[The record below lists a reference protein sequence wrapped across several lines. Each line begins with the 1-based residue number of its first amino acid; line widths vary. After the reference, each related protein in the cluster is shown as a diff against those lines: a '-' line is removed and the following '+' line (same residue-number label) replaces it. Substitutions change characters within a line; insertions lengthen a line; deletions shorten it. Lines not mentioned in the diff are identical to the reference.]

1 MNTNISFGAKFIQKM
16 PIKKYSY
23 IDKTYTP
30 TYANLVE
37 LNPSNIRDV
46 KALDKIAMHF
56 GSDSYVNNMALH
68 AKRAYKHSKKNEDA
82 PIFIVLD
89 KAVTCAAEIHKI
101 RKKETE
107 IIYLQTDP
115 NLVYS
120 YIPRAFK
127 NIGTSIIQ
135 YLQQINNRITLR
147 ANSSSMRFYKKHG
160 FKMVS
165 QDSYQMEWIK
175 KAEK

>member
-1 MNTNISFGAKFIQKM
+1 MHRYLLFQTQEDNF
-16 PIKKYSY
+16 KK
-23 IDKTYTP
+23 
-30 TYANLVE
+30 L
-37 LNPSNIRDV
+37 DV
-46 KALDKIAMHF
+46 
-56 GSDSYVNNMALH
+56 
-68 AKRAYKHSKKNEDA
+68 
-82 PIFIVLD
+82 

-127 NIGTSIIQ
+127 NIGTSIIE
-135 YLQQINNRITLR
+135 YLKQINNRITLR
-147 ANSSSMRFYKKHG
+147 ANSSSMRFYKKYG
-160 FKMVS
+160 FRMVS

-175 KAEK
+175 KTEK